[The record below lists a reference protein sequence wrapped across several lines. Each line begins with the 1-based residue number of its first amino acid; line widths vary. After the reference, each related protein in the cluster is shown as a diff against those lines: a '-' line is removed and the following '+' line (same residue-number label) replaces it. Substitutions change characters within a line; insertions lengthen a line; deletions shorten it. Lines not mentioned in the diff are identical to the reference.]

1 MPNAILDGLSLVDT
15 IGHIILGTTLTCL
28 ALAICANV
36 FVRSRYARLERDLM
50 QNAESGHAFSH
61 RILNEIL
68 RDTEDAGR
76 RATAVNTQAII
87 EDNFQAK
94 LRPLLLAER
103 FVKAA
108 TGLVII
114 LGLLGTF
121 YGLTL
126 SVGRLVDLVS
136 GDVRTTTDISQAM
149 TSGLTRALMGMAVA
163 FSNSL
168 VGIGSAVVLTV
179 FGVFSNA
186 TDRRIALMVQIEVYL
201 ERVLSNRD
209 AGQSNAGIEPS
220 VVRFREAAAQFES
233 SVTLFASALRD
244 LAENTKGL
252 SEFNVRLVAATP
264 RDRV

>member
-15 IGHIILGTTLTCL
+15 VGHIILGTTLTCL
-28 ALAICANV
+28 ALAICANL
-36 FVRSRYARLERDLM
+36 FVRARYVGLERDLRR
-50 QNAESGHAFSH
+50 NAESGHSFSH
-61 RILNEIL
+61 RVLNEIVG
-68 RDTEDAGR
+68 DVEDALR

-94 LRPLLLAER
+94 LRPLLIAER

-136 GDVRTTTDISQAM
+136 GDARAATDISQAM
-149 TSGLTRALMGMAVA
+149 TSGLTHALMGMAVA

-179 FGVFSNA
+179 LGVFSNA
-186 TDRRIALMVQIEVYL
+186 TDRRIALMIQLEAYL

-209 AGQSNAGIEPS
+209 AGQGNAGIEQS
-220 VVRFREAAAQFES
+220 IDGFREAATQFES
-233 SVTLFASALRD
+233 SVALFASAFRELVASTD
-244 LAENTKGL
+244 GL
-252 SEFNVRLVAATP
+252 SEFNVRVVAAKP
-264 RDRV
+264 RDRG

>member
-15 IGHIILGTTLTCL
+15 FGRILLGSTLTCL
-28 ALAICANV
+28 ALAISANL
-36 FVRSRYARLERDLM
+36 FVRARYAGIERDLM

-61 RILNEIL
+61 RVLNEIV
-68 RDTEDAGR
+68 RDAEDAGR
-76 RATAVNTQAII
+76 SAMAVNTQAII

-136 GDVRTTTDISQAM
+136 GDARATTDISQAM

-179 FGVFSNA
+179 LGVFSNA
-186 TDRRIALMVQIEVYL
+186 TDRRIGLMVQIEAYL
-201 ERVLSNRD
+201 ERILSNRD
-209 AGQSNAGIEPS
+209 AARGNAGIEPS
-220 VVRFREAAAQFES
+220 VVSFREAAAQFAS
-233 SVTLFASALRD
+233 SVALFASALRD
-244 LAENTKGL
+244 LAANTRGL
-252 SEFNVRLVAATP
+252 SEFNVRVVAAKP
-264 RDRV
+264 RDGG